1 MTNICVHPKNAI
13 FLLSG
18 NGVWHERMAGIA
30 TCLGVKTGIQTI
42 GVAKS
47 IYCCGGW
54 TPNAVENVV
63 SSSLCG
69 AVQFAQSEQLP
80 KQSKRGVDILCA
92 NGIVRPEDCADF
104 NTRSNISD
112 DKSLV
117 ATLSRYCIGLGVPM
131 EATVETGNAQMCALV
146 GHGGRFKPFVASKNA
161 IFISPGHR
169 ISLEDAVSISAF
181 LSLTRIP
188 EPVRQADLLGR
199 SLLREKQNEKAKV
212 QQRYCSN

>member
-1 MTNICVHPKNAI
+1 
-13 FLLSG
+13 
-18 NGVWHERMAGIA
+18 MAGIA
-30 TCLGVKTGIQTI
+30 SCLGVKTGIRTI

-54 TPNAVENVV
+54 TPRLVETVV
-63 SSSLCG
+63 SSALCE

-92 NGIVRPEDCADF
+92 NRIVRPEDC
-104 NTRSNISD
+104 
-112 DKSLV
+112 
-117 ATLSRYCIGLGVPM
+117 IGLGVSM
-131 EATVETGNAQMCALV
+131 EASVEAGNIQMCALV
-146 GHGGRFKPFVASKNA
+146 GHGGRFKPFQASKNA

-169 ISLEDAVSISAF
+169 VSLEDAVCITAF

-199 SLLREKQNEKAKV
+199 SLLREKLNNSK
-212 QQRYCSN
+212 